1 MEKLLEMVL
10 GKVEQAEIYSAETMS
25 DGIYFENSDLQ
36 YINSDFQSGL
46 CLRIIKDNK
55 LGFAYTRNLR
65 DGDRNTLI
73 NNAIDSLKGCVEASF
88 SFPLTK
94 VDKSL
99 DTYEGSIEKVSNSD
113 IARECKRVCE
123 LLSQRVDEQININ
136 AYRAISNVRL
146 LNSSGTDI
154 SYKSS
159 IYYFNA
165 QLVYPYTSASMN
177 RSIVSKGF
185 VEATDEYI
193 DYLVFMF
200 KNSLK
205 DVLPKTERLKVMF
218 LPETL
223 YVLLWRLQTATSAV
237 SLYQNI
243 SPIANKVGEKI
254 FDEKIT
260 IYNDPLDDSRPGAR
274 MFDDEGV
281 MCRRFHII
289 EKGILKNF
297 YYDLYFAEKLKKEST
312 GNGFKGSIFSKP
324 TPTLNHL
331 FIEKGDKS
339 FYDLIRMMD
348 HGIIIGEA
356 LGAHSGNIPNG
367 DFSIGVSPAIYVE
380 KGEVVG
386 HVKDVM
392 VAGNIYDVMKSVIGI
407 EDRLYPAHSGYFPSM
422 LFDNIS
428 VTFKR

>member
-1 MEKLLEMVL
+1 
-10 GKVEQAEIYSAETMS
+10 
-25 DGIYFENSDLQ
+25 
-36 YINSDFQSGL
+36 
-46 CLRIIKDNK
+46 
-55 LGFAYTRNLR
+55 
-65 DGDRNTLI
+65 
-73 NNAIDSLKGCVEASF
+73 
-88 SFPLTK
+88 
-94 VDKSL
+94 
-99 DTYEGSIEKVSNSD
+99 
-113 IARECKRVCE
+113 
-123 LLSQRVDEQININ
+123 
-136 AYRAISNVRL
+136 
-146 LNSSGTDI
+146 
-154 SYKSS
+154 
-159 IYYFNA
+159 
-165 QLVYPYTSASMN
+165 MN

-281 MCRRFHII
+281 MCRRFPII

-297 YYDLYFAEKLKKEST
+297 YYDLYFAEKLKEEST